1 MVFQFSLQ
9 PLSLIQLHTLLFP
22 PLLTW
27 RLMVSAARFW
37 ELTLSVWFE
46 GGGFGSFGGNQGAG
60 FSVFG
65 ASGPGRPPA
74 DLLTQMRK

>member
-1 MVFQFSLQ
+1 
-9 PLSLIQLHTLLFP
+9 
-22 PLLTW
+22 
-27 RLMVSAARFW
+27 MVSAARFW